1 MKKVIFLL
9 FPFIVTT
16 SIYNFSITDQ
26 NGNTISLENFKGKK
40 ILFVN
45 SASGSPYVRQLASLD
60 TLYEKYK
67 DSLEVI
73 VIPSNTFHSEPKS
86 NAAIKDFIQETY
98 HVHYLISEKTDVA
111 GGSQSSLYKWLTHYT
126 ENGMMDN
133 NINEDFYKFLIDQQ
147 GRLVGIFAPSVDP
160 MSDEMQSA
168 IKN

>member
-1 MKKVIFLL
+1 MKKLFFFL
-9 FPFIVTT
+9 FPFVVTT

-45 SASGSPYVRQLASLD
+45 AASGSPYVNQLGSLD

-73 VIPSNTFHSEPKS
+73 VVPSNTFHNEPKQ
-86 NAAIKDFIQETY
+86 NGEIANFIAQNY
-98 HVHYLISEKTDVA
+98 HTHYLISEKEDVA

-133 NINEDFYKFLIDQQ
+133 NINEDFYKFLVDQQ